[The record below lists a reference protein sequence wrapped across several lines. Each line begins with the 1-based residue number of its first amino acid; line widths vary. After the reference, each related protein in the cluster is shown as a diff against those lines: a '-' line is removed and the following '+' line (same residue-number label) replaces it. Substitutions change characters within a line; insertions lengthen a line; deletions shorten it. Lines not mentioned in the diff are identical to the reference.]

1 MNMARH
7 LGAAFLPL
15 VLATAASAAD
25 GTVYRCGPTY
35 QQVPCAGGQ
44 AIDADDPRSAGQ
56 RREARATAAAERRQA
71 HELAAER
78 RAREKQVPAQQQ
90 PMGLGLK
97 PAEPPASAPASA
109 RPSTKS
115 KRGKP
120 APDGELP
127 RYLAPPAAKN

>member
-1 MNMARH
+1 MSVMRR
-7 LGAAFLPL
+7 LGAACLPL
-15 VLATAASAAD
+15 MLATAAGAAD

-44 AIDADDPRSAGQ
+44 AVDADDPRSAGQ
-56 RREARATAAAERRQA
+56 RRDARATASADRRKA

-109 RPSTKS
+109 KTGTKK
-115 KRGKP
+115 KRGKS
-120 APDGELP
+120 APDNELP